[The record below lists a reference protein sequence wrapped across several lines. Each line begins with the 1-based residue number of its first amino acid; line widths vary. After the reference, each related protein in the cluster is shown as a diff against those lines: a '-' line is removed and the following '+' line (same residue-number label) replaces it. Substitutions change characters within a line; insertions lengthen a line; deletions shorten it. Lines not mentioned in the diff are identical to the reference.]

1 MSGGSPLGPGGSL
14 VLSTALRSPG
24 LRVSLAGAAVF
35 LVSATSLVVLP
46 NAVAVLGMLIGGLG
60 VWGGF
65 VWTLFSYYAPTP
77 RPPSGS

>member
-1 MSGGSPLGPGGSL
+1 

-35 LVSATSLVVLP
+35 LVSAASLIVLP
-46 NAVAVLGMLIGGLG
+46 NALAVLGMLIGSLG

-65 VWTLFSYYAPTP
+65 VWTLFSYYAPTSH
-77 RPPSGS
+77 PPSDS